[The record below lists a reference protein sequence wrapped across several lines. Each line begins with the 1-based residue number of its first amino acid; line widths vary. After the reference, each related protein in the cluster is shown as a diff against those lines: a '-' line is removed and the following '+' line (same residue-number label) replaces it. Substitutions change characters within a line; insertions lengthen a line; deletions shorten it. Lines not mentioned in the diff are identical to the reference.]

1 MRWRLAEVIT
11 ADGVVELIWAGI
23 AVGRYRGNCVA
34 R

>member
-1 MRWRLAEVIT
+1 MEVAALIT
-11 ADGVVELIWAGI
+11 ADGVVDLIWAGV

>member
-1 MRWRLAEVIT
+1 MEVAELIT
-11 ADGVVELIWAGI
+11 ADGVVDLIWAGI